1 MVYYLLVLTILGSH
15 NIVKPSCR
23 GMTTD
28 QIQIPQEEAWVGKV
42 YSSLL
47 LQLKH
52 CLKEVELPDKVG
64 GVGIVEKE
72 SE

>member
-1 MVYYLLVLTILGSH
+1 
-15 NIVKPSCR
+15 
-23 GMTTD
+23 MTTD
-28 QIQIPQEEAWVGKV
+28 QIQILQEEAWVGKV

-52 CLKEVELPDKVG
+52 CLKEVELSDKVG

-72 SE
+72 AE